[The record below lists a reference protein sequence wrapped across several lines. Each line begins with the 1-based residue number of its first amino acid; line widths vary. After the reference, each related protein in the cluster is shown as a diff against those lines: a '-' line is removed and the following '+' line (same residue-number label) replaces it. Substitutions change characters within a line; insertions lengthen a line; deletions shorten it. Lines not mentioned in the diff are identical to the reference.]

1 MPVGMVLRRLP
12 FEGKRCE
19 RGTYFAAAD
28 QNADA
33 LEDFNR
39 ALAQN
44 PQDAEALYWRT
55 AVEYDLGRDATG
67 DARAAYFSQA
77 FRDIAL
83 AAELDP
89 ASEKFQQR
97 LTFYRKN
104 IPEFA
109 PPAPE

>member
-1 MPVGMVLRRLP
+1 MRVQ
-12 FEGKRCE
+12 
-19 RGTYFAAAD
+19 RGTVCAGAD
-28 QNADA
+28 RHAGA
-33 LEDFNR
+33 LEEFNR
-39 ALAQN
+39 ARAQN

-55 AVEYDLGRDATG
+55 EVEYDLGRDATG

-104 IPEFA
+104 IPEVA
-109 PPAPE
+109 PPAAE